1 MESQINN
8 KSIAAFYR
16 RHKAN
21 ISIDT
26 ASAIFTWLLVSG
38 ASLYSM
44 LSWTP
49 ISNTQVAL
57 AAVLFLCYL
66 FFWLL
71 LSQQEKYKNE
81 TTVRLLLLAI
91 TFIIVIAIYFV
102 VPFVYTAILMVVW
115 SAALPHFMKI
125 KTAFMLSPI
134 WSLTLYLVYGLY
146 WNFNGMVVTAML
158 FWTFNLFALVMVT
171 TTIKA
176 KESREKV
183 EMINLE
189 LISTQQLLGQ
199 AAEQAE
205 RVRIARN
212 IHDLLG
218 HHLTALTINL
228 QVAGRQLEKLNV
240 GSKDESSKKAIK
252 DSIEQC
258 HSLSK
263 LLLSDVREAVSDI
276 RMKSNLN
283 IKQAILAMTE
293 RLPNIK
299 VSLDYPNDITI
310 NDVNT
315 ADVLTRCIQESITNA
330 LKHGHAKTM
339 HIAFLQTGDLL
350 ALSIEAALSKQL
362 KVSKTSESN
371 PNFILGNGL
380 KGMQERLKQIQGS
393 VAFTLNSAAFMTD
406 IKVPVLDHD

>member
-16 RHKAN
+16 RHKVN
-21 ISIDT
+21 ISIET

-38 ASLYSM
+38 ASLYAM
-44 LSWTP
+44 LMWTP
-49 ISNTQVAL
+49 ISNTQVVL
-57 AAVLFLCYL
+57 AAVLFLSYL

-71 LSQQEKYKNE
+71 LSQQAKYKNE
-81 TTVRLLLLAI
+81 IIVRLLLLAI

-102 VPFVYTAILMVVW
+102 VPFVYSAILMVVW
-115 SAALPHFMKI
+115 SAALPNFMKT
-125 KTAFMLSPI
+125 KTAFILSPLC
-134 WSLTLYLVYGLY
+134 SVALYLVYGLY
-146 WNFNGMVVTAML
+146 WNFNGMGITAML

-240 GSKDESSKKAIK
+240 GSSDELSKKAIK

-276 RMKSNLN
+276 RQKSNLN
-283 IKQAILAMTE
+283 IKQAIVAITE

-299 VSLDYPNDITI
+299 VSLDYPSDITI

-315 ADVLTRCIQESITNA
+315 ADVLIRCIQESITNA
-330 LKHGHAKTM
+330 VKHGHAKTM
-339 HIAFLQTGDLL
+339 HIAFLQTGELL
-350 ALSIEAALSKQL
+350 TLSIKAALSKQL
-362 KVSKTSESN
+362 KVSKTNESN
-371 PNFILGNGL
+371 TNFILGNGL
-380 KGMQERLKQIQGS
+380 KGMRERLKQIQGS
-393 VAFTLNSAAFMTD
+393 VAFTLNNAAFMTD